1 LKYALGNSNKE
12 SKVCFRKSSWGWI
25 LKGDEM
31 KAVMISYNQSITE
44 EVEEIL
50 QSLDIRGFTR
60 WLNVQGQ
67 GTQKGDPRLGTHVWP
82 SLNSV
87 ILTIVEDDK
96 VELILNKVSNVN
108 KEAEEEGIRAFV
120 WNIERNV

>member
-1 LKYALGNSNKE
+1 
-12 SKVCFRKSSWGWI
+12 
-25 LKGDEM
+25 M

-50 QSLDIRGFTR
+50 QSLDIRGYTR
-60 WLNVQGQ
+60 WQNVQGQ
-67 GTQKGDPRLGTHVWP
+67 GTQNGNPHLGSHVWP

-87 ILTIVEDDK
+87 ILTVVENDK
-96 VELILNKVSNVN
+96 VEMILKKVDDIN

-120 WNIERNV
+120 WNIERMV

>member
-1 LKYALGNSNKE
+1 
-12 SKVCFRKSSWGWI
+12 
-25 LKGDEM
+25 M

-87 ILTIVEDDK
+87 VLTIVEDDK
-96 VELILNKVSNVN
+96 VKLILDKVSEVN

>member
-1 LKYALGNSNKE
+1 
-12 SKVCFRKSSWGWI
+12 
-25 LKGDEM
+25 M

-50 QSLDIRGFTR
+50 QSLDIRGYTR

-67 GTQKGDPRLGTHVWP
+67 GTQNGNPHLGSHVWP

-87 ILTIVEDDK
+87 ILTVVENDK
-96 VELILNKVSNVN
+96 VEMILKKVDDIN

-120 WNIERNV
+120 WNIERMV